1 MAGGEDFLFVLFL
14 NRLNFT
20 SMLKYSLGIDMSSK
34 DFHCCISSID
44 DKQAVKI
51 IATSKFANAMTGF
64 KALTLWIVKHRK
76 EKEIPFVIV
85 MEATGVYYE
94 NCAYYLSQAEYHV
107 SVILPNK
114 AKKYLQALGLKSKND
129 KIDAKGLS
137 RMAAEQA
144 LGVWQPLSK
153 FYFTLRGYTRQ
164 LQSLQELKTSVSNQL
179 HASERS
185 MYQIAEVKKQLKSL
199 IEKLNKQI
207 DGMEIVIKKHI
218 DGDVEVK
225 EKVEKICA
233 IKGVGIMTVAVTI
246 GEANGFALFE
256 NVSQLVSFVGYD
268 VVDNQSGIRTGKT
281 KISKKGNSRIRRAMH
296 LPAFN
301 VVRYEVQPFIDLF
314 DRTYKKHGIKMKS
327 YVAVQKKL
335 LILIYTL
342 WKKNE
347 SFDPTKNGQVLEA
360 HKKNSPGKTE
370 TTQGKQ
376 ASKLLQLVS

>member
-1 MAGGEDFLFVLFL
+1 
-14 NRLNFT
+14 
-20 SMLKYSLGIDMSSK
+20 MLKYSLGIDMSSK
-34 DFHCCISSID
+34 DFHCCMSSID
-44 DKQAVKI
+44 EKQVVKI
-51 IATSKFANAMTGF
+51 IATSKFANALVGF
-64 KALTLWIVKHRK
+64 KALTIWIGKHRK
-76 EKEIPFVIV
+76 EKEIPLVIV

-94 NCAYYLSQAEYHV
+94 SCAYYLSEAKYHV
-107 SVILPNK
+107 SVVLPNK

-144 LGVWQPLSK
+144 LGLWQPMSK

-179 HASERS
+179 HATERS

-199 IEKLNKQI
+199 VEKLNKQI
-207 DGMEIVIKKHI
+207 DGMEVLIKEHI
-218 DGDVEVK
+218 DSDIEVK
-225 EKVEKICA
+225 EKVEKICV
-233 IKGVGIMTVAVTI
+233 IKGVGTITVAVII

-256 NVSQLVSFVGYD
+256 NVPQVVSFVGYD

-301 VVRYEVQPFIDLF
+301 VVRYEVHPFIDLF
-314 DRTYKKHGIKMKS
+314 DRTYKKHGVKMKS

-335 LILIYTL
+335 LVLIYIL

-347 SFDPTKNGQVLEA
+347 SFDPAKNGHVGES

-370 TTQGKQ
+370 TTRGKQ
-376 ASKLLQLVS
+376 ASELAQLVS